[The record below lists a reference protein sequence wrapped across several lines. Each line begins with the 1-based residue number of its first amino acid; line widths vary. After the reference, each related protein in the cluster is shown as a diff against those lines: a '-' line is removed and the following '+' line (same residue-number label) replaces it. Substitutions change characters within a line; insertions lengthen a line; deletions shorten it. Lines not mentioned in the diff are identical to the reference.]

1 MKKIKLLLQ
10 VFLSAVAILLLN
22 HLNGTVF
29 ELPEFLEQWLDI
41 ALVFVYVLV
50 VFAFMKFMDI
60 VFTFIDSGD
69 NDREQAH
76 EEN

>member
-10 VFLSAVAILLLN
+10 VVLWVVAILVLN
-22 HLNGTVF
+22 HLNGTAF
-29 ELPEFLEQWLDI
+29 ELPEFLGQWLDI

-50 VFAFMKFMDI
+50 VFAFMKF
-60 VFTFIDSGD
+60 IDTAFALFDGEDSKGG
-69 NDREQAH
+69 QVH